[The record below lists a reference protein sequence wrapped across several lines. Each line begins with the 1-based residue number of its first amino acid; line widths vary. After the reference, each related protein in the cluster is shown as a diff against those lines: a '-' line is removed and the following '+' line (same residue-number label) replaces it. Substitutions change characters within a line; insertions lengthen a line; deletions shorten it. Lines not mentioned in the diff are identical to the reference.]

1 MEVPLKLLVPV
12 SEVCDKDTT
21 SLPGAQMSTQVPKH
35 EKEERASVEVVLPT
49 VIALGTYAGENP
61 QASALE
67 LPAATTPVTPEFVA
81 ASTASRM
88 PATTPLPPKL
98 MLATAGRTEFVAN
111 QSSA

>member
-1 MEVPLKLLVPV
+1 
-12 SEVCDKDTT
+12 
-21 SLPGAQMSTQVPKH
+21 
-35 EKEERASVEVVLPT
+35 

-67 LPAATTPVTPEFVA
+67 LPAATDTTTPAATA

-98 MLATAGRTEFVAN
+98 MLATAGRTELVAN
-111 QSSA
+111 QSSAW